1 MHGIVKRTKPLDS
14 TQALADTRCLRM
26 LEPEYRSGA
35 TIIAEESVELDEP
48 SVSSVGQW
56 SARIESVIERYPWPT
71 ILLALGFGYL
81 LARRLR

>member
-1 MHGIVKRTKPLDS
+1 
-14 TQALADTRCLRM
+14 M

-35 TIIAEESVELDEP
+35 TTIAEESVEPDQP
-48 SVSSVGQW
+48 SVSPVGWRQW
-56 SARIESVIERYPWPT
+56 STRIESQIERYPWPT

>member
-1 MHGIVKRTKPLDS
+1 
-14 TQALADTRCLRM
+14 M

-35 TIIAEESVELDEP
+35 TTIAEEFVELDEP
-48 SVSSVGQW
+48 SVSSVEWAQW
-56 SARIESVIERYPWPT
+56 STRIETMIERYPWPT

>member
-1 MHGIVKRTKPLDS
+1 
-14 TQALADTRCLRM
+14 M

-35 TIIAEESVELDEP
+35 TTIAEESVELDEP

-56 SARIESVIERYPWPT
+56 STSIESMVERYPWPT

>member
-1 MHGIVKRTKPLDS
+1 
-14 TQALADTRCLRM
+14 M

-35 TIIAEESVELDEP
+35 TTIAEESVERDQP
-48 SVSSVGQW
+48 SLSVGSGQW
-56 SARIESVIERYPWPT
+56 STRIESMIEHYPWPT

>member
-1 MHGIVKRTKPLDS
+1 
-14 TQALADTRCLRM
+14 M

-35 TIIAEESVELDEP
+35 TTMESVELDEP
-48 SVSSVGQW
+48 SVSSVGWRQW
-56 SARIESVIERYPWPT
+56 STRIGSQIERYPWPT

>member
-1 MHGIVKRTKPLDS
+1 
-14 TQALADTRCLRM
+14 M

-35 TIIAEESVELDEP
+35 TTIAEESVELDEP
-48 SVSSVGQW
+48 SVSSEWAQW
-56 SARIESVIERYPWPT
+56 STRIESMIERYPWPT